1 MRLSWPGPLRFAQ
14 TSLHLPPKQSGSG
27 VFSFRSRWCYCDNLL
42 LTWRWRFFW
51 LSLLSTFRLPVSLA
65 VIGCGRRDAS
75 LLLLL
80 LLLLLLALLA
90 LVLGRRRLSVSA
102 LHSFSLA
109 ARLPRGSATR
119 RRRDR
124 LTESRRP
131 TSTTLLTFT
140 CASRRR
146 RAEPL
151 TLRFSLVTLRR
162 NLPCPTLP
170 GTWFLSWSSRW
181 LAPTLLL
188 LRRCTL
194 ES

>member
-14 TSLHLPPKQSGSG
+14 TSLHLPLKQQSGSG

-80 LLLLLLALLA
+80 LL
-90 LVLGRRRLSVSA
+90 VLWRRRLSVSA

-109 ARLPRGSATR
+109 ARLTRCSATR

-131 TSTTLLTFT
+131 TSTTLLTFN

-151 TLRFSLVTLRR
+151 TLRFSLVTLWR
-162 NLPCPTLP
+162 NLSCPTLP
-170 GTWFLSWSSRW
+170 GTWLLRW
-181 LAPTLLL
+181 LATMLLL

>member
-1 MRLSWPGPLRFAQ
+1 M
-14 TSLHLPPKQSGSG
+14 
-27 VFSFRSRWCYCDNLL
+27 
-42 LTWRWRFFW
+42 
-51 LSLLSTFRLPVSLA
+51 
-65 VIGCGRRDAS
+65 
-75 LLLLL
+75 LLLL
-80 LLLLLLALLA
+80 LLA

-102 LHSFSLA
+102 LHSFPLA
-109 ARLPRGSATR
+109 ARLTRGSATR

-140 CASRRR
+140 CASRPR

-162 NLPCPTLP
+162 NLPYPTLP

-188 LRRCTL
+188 LRRCTF